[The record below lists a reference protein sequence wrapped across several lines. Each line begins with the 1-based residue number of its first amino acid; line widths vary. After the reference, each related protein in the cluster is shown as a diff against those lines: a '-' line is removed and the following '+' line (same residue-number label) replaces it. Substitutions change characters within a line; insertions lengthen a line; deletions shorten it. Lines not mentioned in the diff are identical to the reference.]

1 MRRQLLFALIA
12 TAAVLGWPLGAPEAR
27 QEDPIH
33 IMVGTVVPTG
43 TAWEETLRY
52 MQQEWQK
59 VLGPRLKMTIRA
71 DSTLGDE
78 TALAMKLRA
87 GQVHIIGVSSTGLSR
102 IDPIVNCLQIPFM
115 FDSWEELDYVHE
127 RVSPRLEKV
136 IESRGYKVLHW
147 ADGGWVYPFSNVPAP
162 TPDAIRKLRLFTA
175 SGDPTTESLYQ
186 SLGFNIVVLPLT
198 DVPLQLQR
206 GQLDAV
212 PIVPLFALTK
222 RFHERLNHMTNIRW
236 LPLVGA
242 TIISAAAWERL
253 PAEHR
258 PALARAGRA
267 AGVRLRPSIR
277 KTDADSIK
285 EMQVRGLKVIAAD
298 QAAWRADAEKA
309 WGKLEGSYCQADVFA
324 EVRRIRAEYRSKS
337 TVGGTAGRGR

>member
-1 MRRQLLFALIA
+1 MRRQLLLALIA
-12 TAAVLGWPLGAPEAR
+12 TAAVLGWPLGAPEAS

-136 IESRGYKVLHW
+136 IESRGYKVLRGGAW
-147 ADGGWVYPFSNVPAP
+147 ATRRNSTVPEAAP
-162 TPDAIRKLRLFTA
+162 TTRRSPRRTSA
-175 SGDPTTESLYQ
+175 SGE
-186 SLGFNIVVLPLT
+186 
-198 DVPLQLQR
+198 
-206 GQLDAV
+206 A
-212 PIVPLFALTK
+212 
-222 RFHERLNHMTNIRW
+222 MIR
-236 LPLVGA
+236 
-242 TIISAAAWERL
+242 S
-253 PAEHR
+253 
-258 PALARAGRA
+258 
-267 AGVRLRPSIR
+267 PSR
-277 KTDADSIK
+277 
-285 EMQVRGLKVIAAD
+285 
-298 QAAWRADAEKA
+298 
-309 WGKLEGSYCQADVFA
+309 
-324 EVRRIRAEYRSKS
+324 
-337 TVGGTAGRGR
+337 